1 MLQSDPNFTK
11 IVLNHLKELD
21 VQWDQKEV
29 IDIIKGCSD
38 LGCASALVRE
48 RLTDD
53 GVSLALKAGVTV

>member
-11 IVLNHLKELD
+11 IVLNQLKELD

-38 LGCASALVRE
+38 LGCASSLVRE

-53 GVSLALKAGVTV
+53 GVSLALKSGVTV